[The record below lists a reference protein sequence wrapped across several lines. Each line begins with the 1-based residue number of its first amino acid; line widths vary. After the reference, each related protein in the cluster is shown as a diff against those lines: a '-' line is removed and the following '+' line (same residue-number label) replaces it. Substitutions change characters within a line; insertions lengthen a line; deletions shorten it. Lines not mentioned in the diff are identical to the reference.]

1 MQTVYTSAQI
11 ALAAELGLIG
21 DPLDLGEAAVGRL
34 AIVESAKWEYLFG
47 RVASNA
53 RNAARSAEN
62 ATQLARI
69 GVRDTAE
76 GRALLQSHLNEVV
89 ASDSNIIRLAGD
101 KCRLSVDNLDP
112 LRWRLMT
119 YRPFEVPEYHEFIDA
134 LGVGPEPVQ
143 GEEAQS
149 LRFEV
154 SGDLLVIS
162 FDVPGR
168 SLRCRWSR
176 GQHVLVDIFRE
187 GAVALRV
194 RSSGESAIIGV
205 EFETDSERGQLEVQV
220 TPAIALRD
228 RLLFR

>member
-1 MQTVYTSAQI
+1 
-11 ALAAELGLIG
+11 
-21 DPLDLGEAAVGRL
+21 
-34 AIVESAKWEYLFG
+34 
-47 RVASNA
+47 
-53 RNAARSAEN
+53 
-62 ATQLARI
+62 
-69 GVRDTAE
+69 
-76 GRALLQSHLNEVV
+76 
-89 ASDSNIIRLAGD
+89 
-101 KCRLSVDNLDP
+101 
-112 LRWRLMT
+112 MT

-149 LRFEV
+149 LRFEAD
-154 SGDLLVIS
+154 GDLLVIT

-168 SLRCRWSR
+168 SLHCRWSR
-176 GQHVLVDIFRE
+176 GQHVLADIFRE

-194 RSSGESAIIGV
+194 RSSGDSAIIGV